1 MPFPGC
7 FLAPYESSAVLFTLL
22 KQVPGR
28 KLPSFKSLP
37 FSKILV
43 TQTKVIHGLAPVSIV
58 DKIWIGPVIVC
69 FIAGK
74 PLSMVF
80 CLKVISNPFSG
91 ASCEAGYWP
100 QSFHL

>member
-7 FLAPYESSAVLFTLL
+7 FLALYESSAVLFTLL
-22 KQVPGR
+22 SQVPRR

-58 DKIWIGPVIVC
+58 DTIWIGPVIVC
-69 FIAGK
+69 FIAGNS
-74 PLSMVF
+74 LSMVLR
-80 CLKVISNPFSG
+80 LKVISNPFSG
-91 ASCEAGYWP
+91 AS
-100 QSFHL
+100 